1 MRIDTRV
8 ASWTAGL
15 VMLSGAAFAQI
26 DFYQQDDGHSYRTE
40 PQLVAVMDV
49 ETSSSGGGPAV
60 QRSVRHEWSQWFDI
74 EYPGAIEYVELCM
87 FSVSESPPTT
97 LAGSEM
103 RLMVHL
109 DSDGRPGTAIFEEP
123 YEVEDVGGD
132 IGDGFSRGCIEI
144 REPIAG
150 AAVDAERIWVTV
162 AAPEGTEA
170 ELLQKKRHGLFGEN
184 REAGEESFLFHRSNR
199 GGGGWLVTDL
209 PETVRAVP
217 LRVAVRRSHEP
228 KPSSCEEH
236 VTPYWHGGGGFVVQ
250 PEDGLSA
257 EVRIVCTDSSG
268 EEMEVQET
276 LYPSDDGLIVQ
287 LLRKDSCFEEDGEPR
302 RGLVSF
308 TGITDGGWYWV
319 SGERNAA
326 VAPLACGS
334 GLQGPSATLVEGIAT
349 TVTDT
354 GTFIRHD
361 TAKLIA
367 VVPHIAQEGDVL
379 YAPYWHGNGGIV
391 GEPKEGQSISVTVE
405 CAGETVTNVYDADGV
420 IAELIRVP
428 SCMDEAGDPVA
439 GTMSVT
445 GMKAGGWYWV
455 AGDRNAA
462 VAPLLSAA
470 QLEDAVSAVI
480 PAGVTVDEGPNGTF
494 IKHDSAKL
502 IAIVPNVKYEQDP

>member
-1 MRIDTRV
+1 MTTRV
-8 ASWTAGL
+8 AWWTAGL
-15 VMLSGAAFAQI
+15 ALLAAAAVAQI

-40 PQLVAVMDV
+40 GIIVAVMSV
-49 ETSSSGGGPAV
+49 ETSTSGGGSPV
-60 QRSVRHEWSQWFDI
+60 RRSERHEWSQWFDI
-74 EYPGAIEYVELCM
+74 EYPGAIEYIELCM
-87 FSVSESPPTT
+87 FSLSASPPIT

-109 DSDGRPGTAIFEEP
+109 DSDGKPGTAIFEEA
-123 YEVEDVGGD
+123 YEVEDVGAD

-162 AAPEGTEA
+162 GAPEGTET
-170 ELLQKKRHGLFGEN
+170 ELLQKKQHGLFVEP
-184 REAGEESFLFHRSNR
+184 REGDEESFVFHRERR

-217 LRVAVRRSHEP
+217 LRVAVRRADET

-236 VTPYWHGGGGFVVQ
+236 VTPYWHGRGGFVVQ
-250 PEDGLSA
+250 PKDGVSA

-268 EEMEVQET
+268 EEMEVEET

-287 LLRKDSCFEEDGEPR
+287 LLRKDWCFDEDGEPLQ
-302 RGLVSF
+302 GLVSF

-334 GLQGPSATLVEGIAT
+334 SLQGTPATLVGGITT

-379 YAPYWHGNGGIV
+379 HAPYWRGYGGIV
-391 GEPKEGQSISVTVE
+391 GEPKVGESIGVTVE
-405 CAGETVTNVYDADGV
+405 CAGEAVTNVYDADGV

-428 SCMDEAGDPVA
+428 SCKDEDDNPVA

-455 AGDRNAA
+455 DGDRNAA

-470 QLEDAVSAVI
+470 QLEGGVSAVI
-480 PAGVTVDEGPNGTF
+480 PGGVTVDEGPNGTF
-494 IKHDSAKL
+494 IDHDTAKL
-502 IAIVPNVKYEQDP
+502 IAIVPKVKYEQDP